1 MDWKIY
7 EKIDNNIYKAVGMLG
22 MIQSGTTK
30 DEYSH
35 EELCASLW
43 AVQEMLEEVKEGLS
57 ELWQNR
63 KVAREEQE
71 DYLNVELAEEHED
84 GSATYSITMP
94 KDQQNKLFSAFFI
107 NGLSRG
113 IGELEVENEY
123 VIRNLEVRR
132 RAQAL
137 VNILNEWEVTD
148 ELDYDPKVKQIKAQ
162 LEESLR
168 DFPRIPKSLD

>member
-35 EELCASLW
+35 EELGASLW
-43 AVQEMLEEVKEGLS
+43 AVQEMLEEVKEGIS

-63 KVAREEQE
+63 NVATERQE
-71 DYLNVELAEEHED
+71 DYLNVELTEEHED
-84 GSATYSITMP
+84 GSATFMVDMSESQ
-94 KDQQNKLFSAFFI
+94 KSKLFSEFFT
-107 NGLSRG
+107 NAMTRG
-113 IGELEVENEY
+113 MGELRAENEY
-123 VIRNLEVRR
+123 VIGNLEVRR

-148 ELDYDPKVKQIKAQ
+148 ELDYDPKVKQIKSQ